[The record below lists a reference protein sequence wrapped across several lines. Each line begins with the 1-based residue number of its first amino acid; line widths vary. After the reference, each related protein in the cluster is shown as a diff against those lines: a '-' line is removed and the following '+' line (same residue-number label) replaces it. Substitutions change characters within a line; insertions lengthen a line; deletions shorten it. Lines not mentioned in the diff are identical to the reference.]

1 MLRRIGLTGW
11 IFIGILL
18 GVLCGWSIGKPLL
31 VVSRPMGTI
40 FLTLLKM
47 VIVPLIFS
55 SIVTGVAGLGSTG
68 RLGRMGGKTMLYY
81 LSTSFVAI
89 LTGLVLVNIIKPGV
103 GAELGLE
110 IVPQEIGVEQAGI
123 LDMLIRMIPENPV
136 KAATDGQMLQIIF
149 FAIFFG
155 VFITRVDEKVGGPV
169 QSFIAGV
176 FEIMMKMTRFI
187 IHLIPFGA
195 FGLVGTIVAKTG
207 FRPFIP
213 LALYA
218 ICVLAGLLFHA
229 CVTLPI
235 LLRLVGG
242 ISPVKYLKAMGPAL
256 LTAFSSASSSATL
269 PLTMECAEERAGIS
283 NRTSSFV
290 LPLGATV
297 NMDGTALYECVAV
310 IFIAQYYFSH
320 GQGFELSFAQQ
331 AMVVLTAL
339 LASIGAAGIP
349 MAGLVMMSIVLKA
362 VGLPLEGVGLILA
375 VDQIL
380 DMGRTTINVWSDCCG
395 TAIIAA
401 TEGETGLTVFAD

>member
-1 MLRRIGLTGW
+1 M
-11 IFIGILL
+11 
-18 GVLCGWSIGKPLL
+18 LCGWSIGKPLL